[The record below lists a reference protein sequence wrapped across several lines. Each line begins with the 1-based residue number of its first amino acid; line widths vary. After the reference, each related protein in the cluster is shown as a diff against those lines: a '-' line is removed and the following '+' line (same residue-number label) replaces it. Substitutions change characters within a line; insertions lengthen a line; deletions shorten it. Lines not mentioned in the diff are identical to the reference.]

1 VKALIAI
8 AGSAL
13 LLAGCGK
20 YGSMHEAEVACEEW
34 AKKRGTVTVR
44 GEGGVVDR
52 TVDIR
57 YCRQESE
64 TRQILGFEAQ
74 AKPGHVLGS
83 VLHEWPDRTVV
94 ARYRY

>member
-1 VKALIAI
+1 MKALIVI

-20 YGSMHEAEVACEEW
+20 YGSLHEAEVACEEW
-34 AKKRGTVTVR
+34 AKKRGSLTVK
-44 GEGGVVDR
+44 GVTGDR

-74 AKPGHVLGS
+74 PKPGHVLGS
-83 VLHEWPDRTVV
+83 VLHELPDRTVV
-94 ARYRY
+94 TRYRY